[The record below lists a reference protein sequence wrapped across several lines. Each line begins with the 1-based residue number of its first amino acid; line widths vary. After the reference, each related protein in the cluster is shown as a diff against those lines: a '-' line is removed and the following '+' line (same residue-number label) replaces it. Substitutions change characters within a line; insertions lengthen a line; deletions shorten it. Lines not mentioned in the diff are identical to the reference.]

1 MLGLTWGQHGVMLGL
16 QKTSLSRAWAAKTLP
31 KMGANLGLKKSI
43 FGGPSWP
50 PFWGGSWRP
59 WAPQTIFLE
68 AQEPPQNPLK
78 NEVSWD
84 YFFRSVF
91 LILVRKALRKSNHQ
105 AHGAQRLAEAPHPL
119 GMLRDTRLDRVR
131 AYAAVGRRKLR
142 SRS

>member
-1 MLGLTWGQHGVMLGL
+1 MGPTWGHVGPPKNELEPGMGRQDP
-16 QKTSLSRAWAAKTLP
+16 P

-84 YFFRSVF
+84 YFSVMF
-91 LILVRKALRKSNHQ
+91 SLLK
-105 AHGAQRLAEAPHPL
+105 
-119 GMLRDTRLDRVR
+119 
-131 AYAAVGRRKLR
+131 
-142 SRS
+142 